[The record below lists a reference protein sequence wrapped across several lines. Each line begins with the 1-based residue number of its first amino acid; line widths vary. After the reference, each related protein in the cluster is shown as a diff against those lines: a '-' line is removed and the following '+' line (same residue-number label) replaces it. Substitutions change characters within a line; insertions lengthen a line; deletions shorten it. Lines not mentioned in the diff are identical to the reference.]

1 MAINRPIRWEAS
13 SSALKEMSDSDLEL
27 LSYHLR
33 KAWAADLVATYTGNA
48 DRNGSAT
55 STNGFGAIYRGGSGS
70 ASDSNYEYITALT
83 DKRKNAVYTS
93 KSNNAYDNF
102 SDNDDTFDAPSEAT
116 FDDSEAVRQTFYYEE
131 WLNATPPGDPSNAT
145 KNTDSYVK
153 WDSSGYLKI
162 EGVDANLIDTIIAH
176 ANYNMMNDDGVG
188 LLSVA
193 TSSPGGDFTDLGQ
206 FHQNTIMTFDTSS
219 PDTEG
224 GGSSV
229 VATNNL
235 YIRTQNSSFDEATP
249 RAAETSKFML
259 WDAGNTRLIQVD
271 IASNDYTNLITN
283 ILLPIWKRS
292 SSFDGV
298 SGDYGFP
305 RYKFETSEPSENYNR
320 NCGTLLDTVYTDGSE
335 HGAFGVSIGNESG
348 TYYKARYGDGA
359 TTTNTTHFLTA
370 YVPSGAV
377 RSV

>member
-1 MAINRPIRWEAS
+1 MAVNRPIRWEAS
-13 SSALKEMSDSDLEL
+13 STALKEMSDSDLEL

-33 KAWAADLVATYTGNA
+33 KAWAADLSATYTGDA

-70 ASDSNYEYITALT
+70 ASDSNYEYVTALT
-83 DKRKNAVYTS
+83 DKRKEAVYTS

-116 FDDSEAVRQTFYYEE
+116 FDASEAVRQTFYYEE
-131 WLNATPPGDPSNAT
+131 WLNASPPGDPSNAT
-145 KNTDSYVK
+145 KNSESYVK

-193 TSSPGGDFTDLGQ
+193 TSSPGGDFTDLGA
-206 FHQNTIMTFDTSS
+206 FHQNTIMTFNTSS
-219 PDTEG
+219 PTTDG

-259 WDAGNTRLIQVD
+259 WDDSNKHLEQVD
-271 IASNDYTNLITN
+271 IASNDYTNIITN
-283 ILLPIWKRS
+283 VLLPIWKRS
-292 SSFDGV
+292 SSFGGT

-305 RYKFETSEPSENYNR
+305 RYKFETSAPSSTNDR
-320 NCGTLLDTVYTDGSE
+320 NMGTLLDTVYTDSAQHDFTTSLSSE
-335 HGAFGVSIGNESG
+335 GG
-348 TYYKARYGDGA
+348 TYYKSRYGSGGV
-359 TTTNTTHFLTA
+359 TTNTTHYLTA

-377 RSV
+377 RAV

>member
-1 MAINRPIRWEAS
+1 MAVNRPIRWEAS
-13 SSALKEMSDSDLEL
+13 STALKEMSDSDLEL

-33 KAWAADLVATYTGNA
+33 KAWAADLSATYTGDA

-70 ASDSNYEYITALT
+70 ASDSNYEYVTALT
-83 DKRKNAVYTS
+83 DKRKEAVYTS

-116 FDDSEAVRQTFYYEE
+116 FDASEAVRQTFYYEE

-145 KNTDSYVK
+145 KNTNSYIK

-193 TSSPGGDFTDLGQ
+193 TSSPGGDFTDLGA
-206 FHQNTIMTFDTSS
+206 FHQNTIMSFDTSS
-219 PDTEG
+219 PDTDG
-224 GGSSV
+224 GSSSV

-249 RAAETSKFML
+249 RASETSRFML

-292 SSFDGV
+292 SSFGGV

-305 RYKFETSEPSENYNR
+305 RYKFETSEPSDNFNR

-335 HGAFGVSIGNESG
+335 HGPWGVSIGDESG
-348 TYYKARYGDGA
+348 TYYKARYGSGA
-359 TTTNTTHFLTA
+359 TTTNTTHYLTA

>member
-1 MAINRPIRWEAS
+1 MAVNRPIRWEAS
-13 SSALKEMSDSDLEL
+13 STALKEMSDSDLEL

-33 KAWAADLVATYTGNA
+33 KAWAADLSATYTGDA

-55 STNGFGAIYRGGSGS
+55 ATNGFGAIYRGGSGS
-70 ASDSNYEYITALT
+70 ASDSNYEYVTALT

-93 KSNNAYDNF
+93 KSNNAFDNNA
-102 SDNDDTFDAPSEAT
+102 DDDDTFDAPSEAT
-116 FDDSEAVRQTFYYEE
+116 FDASEAVRQTFYYEE
-131 WLNATPPGDPSNAT
+131 WLNASPPGDPSNAT
-145 KNTDSYVK
+145 KNSESYVK

-176 ANYNMMNDDGVG
+176 ANYNMLNDDGVG

-193 TSSPGGDFTDLGQ
+193 TSSPGGDYTDLGA
-206 FHQNTIMTFDTSS
+206 FHQNTIMTFDTGS
-219 PDTEG
+219 PTTDG

-271 IASNDYTNLITN
+271 IASNDYANLITN

-292 SSFDGV
+292 SSFGGT

-305 RYKFETSEPSENYNR
+305 RYKFETSVPSNTYDR
-320 NCGTLLDTVYTDGSE
+320 NQGTLLDTVYTDSAEQGV
-335 HGAFGVSIGNESG
+335 FGVSIGSESG
-348 TYYKARYGDGA
+348 TYYKARYGTGA
-359 TTTNTTHFLTA
+359 TSTLTTHYFTA

-377 RSV
+377 RTV

>member
-249 RAAETSKFML
+249 RASETSRFML

-292 SSFDGV
+292 SSFGGV

-305 RYKFETSEPSENYNR
+305 RYKFETSFSNADHQSLQ
-320 NCGTLLDTVYTDGSE
+320 GTLTDSVYTDGTE
-335 HGAFGVSIGNESG
+335 HLFGASIGSTSG
-348 TYYKARYGDGA
+348 TYYTARYGDGS
-359 TTTNTTHFLTA
+359 TTINTTHFLVA
-370 YVPSGAV
+370 YLPSGAV
-377 RSV
+377 RTV

>member
-1 MAINRPIRWEAS
+1 MAVNRPIRWEAS
-13 SSALKEMSDSDLEL
+13 STALREMSDSDLEL

-33 KAWAADLVATYTGNA
+33 KAWAADLVATYTGAA
-48 DRNGSAT
+48 DRDGSAT
-55 STNGFGAIYRGGSGS
+55 STNGFGAIYRGASGS
-70 ASDSNYEYITALT
+70 ASDSNYEYVTALT

-93 KSNNAYDNF
+93 KSNNAFDNNA
-102 SDNDDTFDAPSEAT
+102 DNDDTFDGPSEAD
-116 FDDSEAVRQTFYYEE
+116 FDASEATRQTFYYEE
-131 WLNATPPGDPSNAT
+131 WLNASPPGDPSNAT
-145 KNTDSYVK
+145 KNSESYVK

-176 ANYNMMNDDGVG
+176 ANYNMLNDDGVG

-193 TSSPGGDFTDLGQ
+193 TSSPGGDYTDLGQ
-206 FHQNTIMTFDTSS
+206 FHQNTIMTFNTGS
-219 PDTEG
+219 PTTDG
-224 GGSSV
+224 GGSEV

-292 SSFDGV
+292 SSFGGV

-305 RYKFETSEPSENYNR
+305 RYKFETSAPSNTYDR
-320 NCGTLLDTVYTDGSE
+320 NQGTLLDTVYTDSAE
-335 HGAFGVSIGNESG
+335 QSVWGVSIGSESG
-348 TYYKARYGDGA
+348 TYYRARYGSGG
-359 TTTNTTHFLTA
+359 TSTLTTHYFTA

>member
-1 MAINRPIRWEAS
+1 MAVVRPIRWQAS
-13 SSALKEMSDSDLEL
+13 ITALKEMSDSDLEL

-33 KAWAADLVATYTGNA
+33 KAWAADLSATYTGDA

-70 ASDSNYEYITALT
+70 ASDSNYEYVTALT
-83 DKRKNAVYTS
+83 DKRKEAVYTS

-116 FDDSEAVRQTFYYEE
+116 FDASEAVRQTFYYEE

-145 KNTDSYVK
+145 KNTNSYIK

-193 TSSPGGDFTDLGQ
+193 TSSPGGDFTDLGA
-206 FHQNTIMTFDTSS
+206 FHQNTIMTFNTSS
-219 PDTEG
+219 PTTDG

-259 WDAGNTRLIQVD
+259 WDDSNKHLEQVD
-271 IASNDYTNLITN
+271 IASNDYTNIITN
-283 ILLPIWKRS
+283 VLLPIWKRS
-292 SSFDGV
+292 SSFGGT

-305 RYKFETSEPSENYNR
+305 RYKFETSFSNADHQSLQ
-320 NCGTLLDTVYTDGSE
+320 GTLTDTVYTDGTE
-335 HGAFGVSIGNESG
+335 HLFGVSIGSTSG
-348 TYYKARYGDGA
+348 TYYRARYGSGS
-359 TTTNTTHFLTA
+359 TTVDSTTFLVA
-370 YVPSGAV
+370 YVPTGAV
-377 RSV
+377 RTV

>member
-1 MAINRPIRWEAS
+1 MAVVRPIRWQAS
-13 SSALKEMSDSDLEL
+13 ITALKEMSDSDLEL

-33 KAWAADLVATYTGNA
+33 KAWAADLSATYTGDA

-55 STNGFGAIYRGGSGS
+55 STNGFGAIYRASSGS
-70 ASDSNYEYITALT
+70 ASSSDYEYITALT

-93 KSNNAYDNF
+93 KSNNSYDNY
-102 SDNDDTFDAPSEAT
+102 SDNDDTFDGPSEAT
-116 FDDSEAVRQTFYYEE
+116 FDASEAVRQTFYYEE

-145 KNTDSYVK
+145 KNTNSYVK

-193 TSSPGGDFTDLGQ
+193 TSSPGGDFTDLGA
-206 FHQNTIMTFDTSS
+206 FHQNTIMTFNTSS
-219 PDTEG
+219 PTTDG

-259 WDAGNTRLIQVD
+259 WDDSNKHLEQVD
-271 IASNDYTNLITN
+271 IASNDYTNIITN
-283 ILLPIWKRS
+283 VLLPIWKRS
-292 SSFDGV
+292 SSFGGT

-305 RYKFETSEPSENYNR
+305 RYKFETSAPSSTNDR
-320 NCGTLLDTVYTDGSE
+320 NMGTLLDTVYTDSAQHDFTTSLSSE
-335 HGAFGVSIGNESG
+335 GG
-348 TYYKARYGDGA
+348 TYYKSRYGSGGV
-359 TTTNTTHFLTA
+359 TTNTTHYLTA

-377 RSV
+377 RAV